1 MLADQTKHH
10 KAHAEEGHA
19 APVITSNFPFRTN
32 RINNVLDS
40 SVGKV
45 MRGLSH

>member
-19 APVITSNFPFRTN
+19 APVCIHIEYDSNT
-32 RINNVLDS
+32 
-40 SVGKV
+40 GKV

>member
-19 APVITSNFPFRTN
+19 APVIVNN
-32 RINNVLDS
+32 RHDS
-40 SVGKV
+40 SN
-45 MRGLSH
+45 R

>member
-10 KAHAEEGHA
+10 KTHAEEGHA
-19 APVITSNFPFRTN
+19 APVIVHIDR
-32 RINNVLDS
+32 DS

-45 MRGLSH
+45 MRGSSH

>member
-19 APVITSNFPFRTN
+19 APVIRVRFTPNLAIQAT
-32 RINNVLDS
+32 
-40 SVGKV
+40 GKV

>member
-19 APVITSNFPFRTN
+19 APVID
-32 RINNVLDS
+32 LEDQDS
-40 SVGKV
+40 SEGKV
-45 MRGLSH
+45 MRGSSH

>member
-19 APVITSNFPFRTN
+19 APVIRLIYPKIKR
-32 RINNVLDS
+32 
-40 SVGKV
+40 
-45 MRGLSH
+45 